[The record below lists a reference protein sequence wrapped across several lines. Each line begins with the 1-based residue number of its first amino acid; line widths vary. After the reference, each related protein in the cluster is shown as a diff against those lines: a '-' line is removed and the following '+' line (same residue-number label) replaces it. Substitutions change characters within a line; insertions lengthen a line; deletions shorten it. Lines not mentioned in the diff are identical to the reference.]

1 MAKDA
6 MGDGGADQDQD
17 QDQTAGMGQHGL
29 IHGDSEVTEVGTQG
43 QSGQRNSDTLDTRQQ
58 TGATEPIRG
67 KRNRVKT
74 AHFWNR

>member
-6 MGDGGADQDQD
+6 LGDGGADQD

-43 QSGQRNSDTLDTRQQ
+43 QSGQRNSDTLNTRQH
-58 TGATEPIRG
+58 TGATEPVRG
-67 KRNRVKT
+67 KRNRVKI
-74 AHFWNR
+74 AHFLNN